1 MTFWLLVSLA
11 IGQIPDI
18 CTVANVCAGKLKPSK
33 MITSKIQLEDL
44 VEHGIKALINDK
56 ESQVKILVEVGGM
69 SRIDSAVH

>member
-1 MTFWLLVSLA
+1 
-11 IGQIPDI
+11 
-18 CTVANVCAGKLKPSK
+18 

-56 ESQVKILVEVGGM
+56 ESQVKILVQVGGM